1 MDQAF
6 AWWTRDSRIRLI
18 DSFQTYITIR
28 IKRGNITLCWNMN
41 RTNLIRM
48 SIEIEGVEVK
58 TWYLLHRDSIERK
71 DLCLTL
77 IAIPCRGWNVS
88 SFAKSSTSQVVLFSH
103 FSHWILLPYC
113 NRLHLLHFSLTH
125 LLQCHSKDFTWE
137 NISNCAWV
145 RSVQSKWYHFL
156 Q

>member
-1 MDQAF
+1 MNQAF
-6 AWWTRDSRIRLI
+6 TWWTRDSRIRLI
-18 DSFQTYITIR
+18 DSFETYITIR
-28 IKRGNITLCWNMN
+28 IKSGFITMRRDMN
-41 RTNLIRM
+41 RAYMIWM
-48 SIEIEGVEVK
+48 SIEVEGVKAK
-58 TWYLLHRDSIERK
+58 TGNFLHRNTIKRK
-71 DLCLTL
+71 DIFLTL
-77 IAIPCRGWNVS
+77 VAIPCRGWNVS

-137 NISNCAWV
+137 KISNCAWV